1 MENMDQNVKL
11 MDRQKRW
18 RVSRGPGIPG
28 SNGIHTDWN
37 LRGLKKYSST

>member
-18 RVSRGPGIPG
+18 RVSTGPGIPG